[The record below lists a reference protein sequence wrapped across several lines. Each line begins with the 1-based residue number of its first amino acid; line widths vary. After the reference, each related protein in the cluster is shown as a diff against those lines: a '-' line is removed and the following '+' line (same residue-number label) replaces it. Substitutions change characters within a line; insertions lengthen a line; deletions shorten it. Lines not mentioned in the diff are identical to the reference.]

1 MSEVSL
7 FRLIK
12 GSDFDGNTWITLTR
26 DNFSV
31 SGQRHYVATVN
42 GPGGSIGGDFFGVF
56 SPDSAKLVG
65 VAFSSANPRSMA
77 RVVDRSNRVREEVNL
92 TPFVQYILMNPG
104 DRLSVLTN
112 EALPTGPVPVELTL
126 AVNEL
131 SEAQHVEW
139 ALAHRPAVHQHTRLR
154 IVRRG
159 DFVPVVNAVPWIPT
173 FYWNLVSNVLEAND
187 NTSQGPIPISA
198 LSPFGRMYGSLFS
211 IRYSNSQND
220 GKLVVVEN
228 QSRAFHESQFNI
240 QDAAW
245 SRVAYAAHDD
255 LIALSAKT
263 AVVGGDLIAD
273 IEIVRVEP
281 GDRLRGRFSE
291 AEAAG
296 GNNL

>member
-26 DNFSV
+26 DNFAV
-31 SGQRHYVATVN
+31 SGQRSYVATVN

-56 SPDSAKLVG
+56 SPDSAKVVG
-65 VAFSSANPRSMA
+65 VAFTSANPRSVV
-77 RVVDRSNRVREEVNL
+77 RVVDSSNRVREEVNL

-104 DRLSVLTN
+104 DRLSVLTS

-126 AVNEL
+126 AVNEVT
-131 SEAQHVEW
+131 EAQHMTW
-139 ALAHRPAVHQHTRLR
+139 AIAHPPVAHQHTRLR

-159 DFVPVVNAVPWIPT
+159 DFAPEFNAVPWVPN
-173 FYWNLVSNVLEAND
+173 FYWNPVINVLEATD
-187 NTSQGPIPISA
+187 NTNQGPIQIST

-211 IRYSNSQND
+211 VRYSNSDND
-220 GKLVVVEN
+220 GKLIVVEN
-228 QSRAFHESQFNI
+228 RGRAFCESQINI
-240 QDAAW
+240 RNAAW

>member
-126 AVNEL
+126 AVNEV

-139 ALAHRPAVHQHTRLR
+139 AIAHPPVVHQHTRLR
-154 IVRRG
+154 IIRRG
-159 DFVPVVNAVPWIPT
+159 DFVPEVNAVPWVPT
-173 FYWNLVSNVLEAND
+173 FYWNPVSNVQEATD
-187 NTSQGPIPISA
+187 NTSQAPIPISA
-198 LSPFGRMYGSLFS
+198 LSPFGRMYGTLFS
-211 IRYSNSQND
+211 VRYSNSNND
-220 GKLVVVEN
+220 GKLVVVE
-228 QSRAFHESQFNI
+228 SRSHAFYESHTNI
-240 QDAAW
+240 RNAAW

-255 LIALSAKT
+255 LIALSAT
-263 AVVGGDLIAD
+263 TGVVGGDLIVD
-273 IEIVRVEP
+273 IELVRVEP

-291 AEAAG
+291 AEAVG